1 MSIRLL
7 CNLFLIFFIVSCSSN
22 EEPTYENTSISNDSV
37 SENDQPL
44 IENNDIAAQKQ
55 SFLIEESDAE
65 KEIQDDSQPIILAQ
79 ANEFEEIKNWEF
91 QESEHFM
98 RLVPTQP
105 TIGGPDKIE
114 VAEFFYYG
122 CIHCMTFEPII
133 NKWKKDMP
141 ENVRFVRVPALW
153 NNILRLHGRLYYTKE
168 ILTQNGK
175 LKDPGGFRARIFK
188 EWHNK
193 KNYMSSANA
202 IQKIF
207 SDFGV
212 SEEDFKK
219 TFESFQ
225 VAQKLIMADDLAR
238 RYGIAATPTIVVNG
252 KYRTGAGEAGSYPK
266 LIKVID
272 ELIERETIR

>member
-1 MSIRLL
+1 M
-7 CNLFLIFFIVSCSSN
+7 
-22 EEPTYENTSISNDSV
+22 
-37 SENDQPL
+37 
-44 IENNDIAAQKQ
+44 
-55 SFLIEESDAE
+55 IEESDAE
-65 KEIQDDSQPIILAQ
+65 EEIQDGSQPIILAQ

-175 LKDPGGFRARIFK
+175 LKDPDGFRARIFK

>member
-1 MSIRLL
+1 LSQ
-7 CNLFLIFFIVSCSSN
+7 
-22 EEPTYENTSISNDSV
+22 
-37 SENDQPL
+37 NDQPL
-44 IENNDIAAQKQ
+44 IDSNEIVAQEK

-65 KEIQDDSQPIILAQ
+65 EEIQDGSQPIILAQ
-79 ANEFEEIKNWEF
+79 AKEFEEIKNWEF

-175 LKDPGGFRARIFK
+175 LKDPDGFRARIFK

>member
-7 CNLFLIFFIVSCSSN
+7 CNLFFVFILVSCSSN
-22 EEPTYENTSISNDSV
+22 EEPGYENTSDSNDFV
-37 SENDQPL
+37 SQNDQPL
-44 IENNDIAAQKQ
+44 IENNEIVAEEQ

-65 KEIQDDSQPIILAQ
+65 EEIQDSSQPIILAQ
-79 ANEFEEIKNWEF
+79 ANISQNQDWEF

-98 RLVPTQP
+98 RLVPAQP
-105 TIGGPDKIE
+105 TTGGPDKIE

-133 NKWKKDMP
+133 NKWKKDIP
-141 ENVRFVRVPALW
+141 DNVRFVRVPALW

-175 LKDPGGFRARIFK
+175 LKDPDGFRARIFK

-207 SDFGV
+207 ADFGV

-238 RYGIAATPTIVVNG
+238 RYGISATPTIVVNG